1 MKKLLGVS
9 IAAMLA
15 VSPMMA
21 NATSASAGEIG
32 SVTATANTDIA
43 TTSYVAGAYNAIAT
57 EHNKVVADIAVAD
70 GNYTDDAN
78 SIGTNVKALDTA
90 IGIQA
95 ADGQN
100 IKASATKNIAENVAI
115 LDTGMGKVADLS
127 KDITGTAFGANTVLN
142 GYSGS
147 LVGAVQKIAAA
158 VDTANTGNS
167 TKNTVATDGYYI
179 EAGDGVASNLEDL
192 DTAVRTNYVAID
204 AILNSTIPLY
214 GTWNSGDSTGS
225 VAIRSLQ
232 GSTNGFPKEPAAPDT
247 RTPGQVDG

>member
-21 NATSASAGEIG
+21 NAALGTPGDSSITYSDNSTTKPTLSQAS
-32 SVTATANTDIA
+32 TNIA
-43 TTSYVAGAYNAIAT
+43 TTTYVQGAYDALAEKHNALNGRVGTLEGTKAT
-57 EHNKVVADIAVAD
+57 EGSVLHAID
-70 GNYTDDAN
+70 NYSETGQFTAA
-78 SIGTNVKALDTA
+78 SGAKNVGEAATLNAAITTLDTSM
-90 IGIQA
+90 G
-95 ADGQN
+95 D
-100 IKASATKNIAENVAI
+100 V
-115 LDTGMGKVADLS
+115 DTLS
-127 KDITGTAFGANTVLN
+127 STTVLN
-142 GYSGS
+142 GYSGD
-147 LVGAVQKIAAA
+147 LVGAVNAVAQA
-158 VDTANTGNS
+158 VDLANTGNS

-179 EAGDGVASNLEDL
+179 EAGDGVASNLGDL

-204 AILNSTIPLY
+204 AILDSTIPLY
-214 GTWNSGDSTGS
+214 GTWNSGNSTGS